1 MIVAHLSDPHVTT
14 GALGAEPVAGLH
26 RALGRVL
33 GLQIRPDCVVITG
46 DLTEHGTPA
55 EYAVLHDHLQRFPI
69 PVHLAVGNHD
79 KVDAFLDTFAGTR
92 FVGDVRDS
100 GADPEASY
108 AVEYPGATMIVLD
121 SKQPGTP
128 GGHLGSDQIAWLDQ
142 VLAARRDVPAIV
154 CLHHPPM
161 ALGIAFLDGMASH
174 DGEELATVVVRHR
187 HVARVLAGH
196 DHRAITAGFAGTV
209 LAVAPSTYRQSEL
222 ALREDTTWGYVAEPT
237 GFLLHLLDDRHLSDD
252 LLDDRQCVTHVVAV
266 SHAGGLLGGY

>member
-1 MIVAHLSDPHVTT
+1 MLVAHLSDPHVTT

-55 EYAVLHDHLQRFPI
+55 EYAVLRDVLERFPI

-79 KVDAFLDTFAGTR
+79 KVEAFLDAFAGTR
-92 FVGDVRDS
+92 FVGNVRDA
-100 GADPEASY
+100 GAGGPEASY
-108 AVEYPGATMIVLD
+108 IVEYPAATVIVLD

-128 GGHLGSDQIAWLDQ
+128 GGHLGPDQIRWLDEALG
-142 VLAARRDVPAIV
+142 VRRDVPAMV

-161 ALGIAFLDGMASH
+161 ALGIVFLDGMRLD
-174 DGEELATVVVRHR
+174 DGEELAAVIVRHR

-196 DHRAITAGFAGTV
+196 DHRAITAGFAGSV
-209 LAVAPSTYRQSEL
+209 LTVAPSTYRQSEL
-222 ALREDTTWGYVAEPT
+222 GLRDAATMGYVAEPT
-237 GFLLHLLDDRHLSDD
+237 GFLLHLLDDR
-252 LLDDRQCVTHVVAV
+252 QCVTHVVSV

>member
-1 MIVAHLSDPHVTT
+1 MLVAHLSDPHVTT

-26 RALGRVL
+26 RALGRVR

-46 DLTEHGTPA
+46 DLADHGTPD
-55 EYAVLHDHLQRFPI
+55 EYAVLHDVLKRFPI

-92 FVGDVRDS
+92 FIGNVRNS
-100 GADPEASY
+100 GAGREASY
-108 AVEYPGATMIVLD
+108 IVEYPGATVIVLD

-128 GGHLGSDQIAWLDQ
+128 GGHLGPDQIGWLDEA
-142 VLAARRDVPAIV
+142 LGARRDVPAFV

-161 ALGIAFLDGMASH
+161 ALGIVFLDGMRLA
-174 DGEELATVVVRHR
+174 DGAELATAVGHHR
-187 HVARVLAGH
+187 HVVRVLAGH

-222 ALREDTTWGYVAEPT
+222 GLREAATMGYVAEPT
-237 GFLLHLLDDRHLSDD
+237 GFLLHLLDDR
-252 LLDDRQCVTHVVAV
+252 QCVTHVVSV

>member
-1 MIVAHLSDPHVTT
+1 MLVAHLSDPHVTT

-46 DLTEHGTPA
+46 DLTDRGTPD
-55 EYAVLHDHLQRFPI
+55 EYAVLHHLLKRFPI

-79 KVDAFLDTFAGTR
+79 KVDAFL
-92 FVGDVRDS
+92 
-100 GADPEASY
+100 E
-108 AVEYPGATMIVLD
+108 
-121 SKQPGTP
+121 
-128 GGHLGSDQIAWLDQ
+128 
-142 VLAARRDVPAIV
+142 RDVPAIV

-161 ALGIAFLDGMASH
+161 ALGIVFLDGMRLD
-174 DGEELATVVVRHR
+174 DGEELAAVVGRHR
-187 HVARVLAGH
+187 HVVRVLAGH

-222 ALREDTTWGYVAEPT
+222 GLREDTPWGYVAEPT
-237 GFLLHLLDDRHLSDD
+237 GFLLHLLDDR
-252 LLDDRQCVTHVVAV
+252 QCVTHVVSV